1 MVEDLE
7 VGEITTKA
15 FIEYF
20 LSTKHYAKTFIEC
33 FLSTKHYTK
42 YSPTPLRYETFG
54 IIPFDESES
63 RFKWVNAFPTTTK
76 LMNGGWL

>member
-1 MVEDLE
+1 MD
-7 VGEITTKA
+7 EI
-15 FIEYF
+15 I
-20 LSTKHYAKTFIEC
+20 AKTFIEGFLSTKLYVKTFIDC

-42 YSPTPLRYETFG
+42 YSPTPLSYETFT

-63 RFKWVNAFPTTTK
+63 RFKWVNAFPNTTK